1 MFVER
6 TDMTRLFFLDR
17 EACGGRNLP
26 PEFDLEDFC
35 EVLQGKVND
44 IEVLPATGFSYISNR
59 DERVIDKHMI
69 EEALGEYC
77 PH

>member
-1 MFVER
+1 
-6 TDMTRLFFLDR
+6 MTKLFFIDR
-17 EACGGRNLP
+17 EACGCDTLP

-35 EVLQGKVND
+35 EVLQGKVSD
-44 IEVLPATGFSYISNR
+44 IEILPANGFSFISNR
-59 DERVIDKHMI
+59 DDSVIDKHLI

>member
-1 MFVER
+1 MR
-6 TDMTRLFFLDR
+6 KIFLVNR
-17 EACGGRNLP
+17 EMCGGENLP

-44 IEVLPATGFSYISNR
+44 IEVLPAEGLGMVANR
-59 DERVIDKHMI
+59 GEGLVDRHLI

-77 PH
+77 PQ

>member
-1 MFVER
+1 MKK
-6 TDMTRLFFLDR
+6 LFFVDR
-17 EACGGRNLP
+17 EMCGGENLP

-35 EVLQGKVND
+35 EVLQGKVSD
-44 IEVLPATGFSYISNR
+44 IEIVPSEDEAVGINR
-59 DERVIDKHMI
+59 GPWLVDAKML